1 LIAETRGAG
10 QRKTAVIEISMPTQH
25 IVQAIRA
32 SRGVDDSAPG
42 LEITGASLNRGVVR
56 YQTRVDGQD
65 QMLEDDVA
73 AVLSFL
79 HVTSGRIVDVS
90 YDPAGLVSFT
100 LA

>member
-1 LIAETRGAG
+1 MGGLTKETS
-10 QRKTAVIEISMPTQH
+10 VIEISMPTQH

-32 SRGVDDSAPG
+32 SQGPEGAAPG
-42 LEITGASLNRGVVR
+42 TEITGASLSQGVVR
-56 YQTRVDGQD
+56 YRAQVDGQD
-65 QMLEDDVA
+65 RMLEDDVE

-79 HVTSGRIVDVS
+79 HVTSGRLVDVS

>member
-1 LIAETRGAG
+1 LSRGHGGLKKEA
-10 QRKTAVIEISMPTQH
+10 AVIEISMPTQQ
-25 IVQAIRA
+25 IVEAIRA
-32 SRGVDDSAPG
+32 SQGLGGTAPG
-42 LEITGASLNRGVVR
+42 MKITGASLNRGVVR
-56 YQTRVDGQD
+56 YQAQVDGQER
-65 QMLEDDVA
+65 MLEDNVE

>member
-1 LIAETRGAG
+1 
-10 QRKTAVIEISMPTQH
+10 MPAQD

-32 SRGVDDSAPG
+32 AQGPG
-42 LEITGASLNRGVVR
+42 DAVPAMEITGASLNHGVVR
-56 YQTRVDGQD
+56 YQAQVDGQP
-65 QMLEDDVA
+65 QMLEDDVE